1 MPEVALL
8 IAILLRLAFH
18 EWGFAMMEKPDYFHE
33 KYQTGQ
39 LHLEGGWYTRGELEA
54 LLTYLDHM
62 NQMAESS
69 IKETSKNEQ
78 RHE

>member
-54 LLTYLDHM
+54 LLTYLYHM

-78 RHE
+78 RHR

>member
-18 EWGFAMMEKPDYFHE
+18 AWGFAMMEKPDIFH
-33 KYQTGQ
+33 KNYQTGQ
-39 LHLEGGWYTRGELEA
+39 LYLEGGWYTRGELES
-54 LLTYLDHM
+54 LLAHLDQLNRM
-62 NQMAESS
+62 NESYAKDS
-69 IKETSKNEQ
+69 DAK